1 MAFGNI
7 AFDLLQDGKSGRMV
21 CLRNGEYDHVPID
34 VVTSNKKVVDVDK
47 YYDRDRLRPIYKS
60 FLQKPLFIVNND

>member
-1 MAFGNI
+1 
-7 AFDLLQDGKSGRMV
+7 
-21 CLRNGEYDHVPID
+21 
-34 VVTSNKKVVDVDK
+34 VDK